1 MNKPMNK
8 PIYSFEPNYS
18 WPCDYCKEKFIDV
31 RSVINHEIY
40 LCKKN
45 PKLKLNSSRV
55 EGGNQPKSS

>member
-31 RSVINHEIY
+31 RSVINMNLGADY
-40 LCKKN
+40 KN
-45 PKLKLNSSRV
+45 VL
-55 EGGNQPKSS
+55 Q